1 MIIVNIN
8 REDSKIKGFSVKGH
22 AGYRPPG
29 EDIVCAA
36 VSMLAQTTL
45 LGLNRYAGEGL
56 SYDIVDNP
64 VLLKCS
70 LTGGLSE
77 LQEVQCQAILE
88 TMVEGLKN
96 LQKNYSGYVKVFRR
110 RWTSC

>member
-1 MIIVNIN
+1 MIIVNVH
-8 REDSKIKGFSVKGH
+8 RADSRIKGFSVKGH

-29 EDIVCAA
+29 EDIICAA
-36 VSMLAQTTL
+36 VSMLTQTIL
-45 LGLNRYAGEGL
+45 LGLNRFVGEGL
-56 SYDIVDNP
+56 DYRIVEDP
-64 VLLKCS
+64 VFLECS
-70 LTGGLSE
+70 LPDNLTE

-88 TMVEGLKN
+88 TMVAGLKN

>member
-1 MIIVNIN
+1 MIIVNVN
-8 REDSKIKGFSVKGH
+8 RADSKIKGFSVKGH

-36 VSMLAQTTL
+36 VSMLTQTIL
-45 LGLNRYAGEGL
+45 LGLHRFVGEGL
-56 SYDIVDNP
+56 CYNIVDNP
-64 VLLKCS
+64 SLLECS
-70 LTGGLSE
+70 IPDNLTE
-77 LQEVQCQAILE
+77 TQEAQCQAILE
-88 TMVEGLKN
+88 TMVIGLKN